1 MLHPNDEEL
10 LTDESFINFCL
21 DQNRADK
28 IKWTEFIENHPSEA
42 ARLDELRTIVILTR
56 RGIEDIELKNQI
68 AALETKID
76 RSEENTVI
84 QSAPTVKKRRLQWI
98 MAAASLTVIAGA
110 AVFYRTGNHAQ
121 PQTRSLSYVT
131 QPAEKKSITLP
142 DGSTVI
148 LNAGSKLFMEPS
160 FGENDRKVRL
170 EGEAFFE
177 VTHDPSKPFKVETP
191 QMEIKVLGTV
201 FNVKA
206 YKEDDL
212 AEASLVSGS
221 IELSLKNEHK
231 TITLHPNE
239 KYVLHSTPPVTTA
252 RVAAPSKTKR
262 IAKEGIL
269 PVMIDKIDASI
280 IEVSW
285 TKDKL
290 AFVDEPFGEVLKR
303 LERWYGIRFI
313 LEDPSLADNL
323 YTGSF
328 RKESVEDVLSALQ
341 FSKPFQYKKQDHV
354 ITIFQ

>member
-1 MLHPNDEEL
+1 MLHSNDEEL

-28 IKWTEFIENHPSEA
+28 IKWTEFIKNHPSEA
-42 ARLDELRTIVILTR
+42 ARLDELRTIILLTR
-56 RGIEDIELKNQI
+56 RGIENIELKNQI
-68 AALETKID
+68 AALKRKID
-76 RSEENTVI
+76 QSEENTVI
-84 QSAPTVKKRRLQWI
+84 QSTPIFKKHRLQWI
-98 MAAASLTVIAGA
+98 MAAASLLLIAGA
-110 AVFYRTGNHAQ
+110 AIFYRISHRAQ
-121 PQTRSLSYVT
+121 PQTRLLSYVT
-131 QPAEKKSITLP
+131 QPAEKRSITLP
-142 DGSTVI
+142 DGSTVK
-148 LNAGSKLFMEPS
+148 LNADSKLFMEPS

-177 VTHDPSKPFKVETP
+177 VAHDPAKPFRVETP

-206 YKEDDL
+206 YKGDDL

-239 KYVLHSTPPVTTA
+239 KYVLHAIPPVTTA
-252 RVAAPSKTKR
+252 RVAASSPTKKT
-262 IAKEGIL
+262 AKEGIL

-303 LERWYGIRFI
+303 LERWYGIRI
-313 LEDPSLADNL
+313 VLEDPSLADNL

-341 FSKPFQYKKQDHV
+341 FSKPFQYRRQDQI
-354 ITIFQ
+354 ITIFK